1 MKRSA
6 QVTLAL
12 MTVAGLGAGAYALAP
27 SNACRQSGPN
37 TVPGDPPLDCRSSG
51 GHASGGHS
59 GGHGASLFSSS
70 NSGSDATPAASTT
83 STTSRGGFG
92 WIGRALSGGG

>member
-27 SNACRQSGPN
+27 GNACRPSEPN
-37 TVPGDPPLDCRSSG
+37 ATERDPQQDCRSSS

-59 GGHGASLFSSS
+59 GGHGASFFSS
-70 NSGSDATPAASTT
+70 NSGSGVTPAPDST
-83 STTSRGGFG
+83 STSTSRGGFG
-92 WIGRALSGGG
+92 WIGRVLSGGG